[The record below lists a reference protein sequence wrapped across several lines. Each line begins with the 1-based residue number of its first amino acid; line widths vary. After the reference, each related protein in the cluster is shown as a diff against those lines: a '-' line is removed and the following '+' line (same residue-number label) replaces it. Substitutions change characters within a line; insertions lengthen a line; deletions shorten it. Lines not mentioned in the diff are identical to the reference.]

1 MGEGGR
7 GAPAGGRRSLR
18 PKRDEPSPLAALL
31 EAVRARPGWAA
42 RLEGA
47 RIHMCWVEIAGDQL
61 ARHAEP
67 VRLAGGVLV
76 VRAISPAWAEQV
88 RYLAGDLA
96 RQTNA
101 VLGPESVRQVTV
113 ITGPLQNP
121 R

>member
-1 MGEGGR
+1 MNEGR
-7 GAPAGGRRSLR
+7 LR
-18 PKRDEPSPLAALL
+18 PKRDEPSPLAALID
-31 EAVRARPGWAA
+31 AVRARPGWST

-47 RIHMCWVEIAGDQL
+47 RIHVSWIEIAGEQL

-76 VRAISPAWAEQV
+76 IRAVSPAWAEQV

-96 RQTNA
+96 RQVNE
-101 VLGPESVRQVTV
+101 VLGPGSVRQVTV
-113 ITGPLQNP
+113 ITGPLTNT